1 MFHQLA
7 WFPAPQLWKSFR
19 QLDIVLKIIEV
30 RNLCLCVN
38 GCNSNPRQV
47 PDYAVEFEK
56 KPFSPR
62 SFDSRQAVTNVFTFF
77 QISSWVLFLNPSY
90 IQQRCIGKHY
100 GMTQKFITFRL
111 RDICVDYFLKPHACS
126 ETNFT
131 GTFCCY
137 VWHLRLIHL
146 LYQII
151 DNETEFYFQNE
162 HMFFSFFL

>member
-1 MFHQLA
+1 M
-7 WFPAPQLWKSFR
+7 R
-19 QLDIVLKIIEV
+19 Y

-38 GCNSNPRQV
+38 GCNSSPRQV

-62 SFDSRQAVTNVFTFF
+62 SFDSRQAITNVLTFF
-77 QISSWVLFLNPSY
+77 PDIKLSSFSKSVIHPAALHWKTLWNDPEVHHLSSQGY
-90 IQQRCIGKHY
+90 I
-100 GMTQKFITFRL
+100 
-111 RDICVDYFLKPHACS
+111 VDYFLKPHACS

-151 DNETEFYFQNE
+151 DNETECHFQNE